1 MFGRRKMYKKGLA
14 DAMRAYEAFG
24 KKQEAAIA
32 HMREEIRKGQK
43 LEEALNDTIASLGDD
58 IAGLYNYLNSQE
70 KKALYHLST
79 PLDIKDLDKEEQQ
92 FLLAILYQLASD
104 EGDLLTDHQRM
115 FIRSIQRYLEITN
128 PQTEA
133 DLSAVGDIDS
143 LEVQKAFLQTVLEFF
158 YLQDGDEL
166 SEAQEEFLSG
176 FSVNKR
182 QAILIEERVSRLFN
196 IVKADGIAEKYG
208 YVPEDPQG
216 AENSAQDKSTSNTSQ
231 AEHQYASNYIV
242 PSQQIFQSLFD
253 ESIVPRWN
261 QTTGRCIETESYY
274 VIQGAYYPETQLIV
288 VDKSTGK
295 VVRECNFSSSC
306 SIQKMNGIDDVI
318 IVFRDYSETASRK
331 GRKGGILNLKTDEVQ
346 DIDPKK
352 GDFYLLCSNWPYVV
366 FQYLNDTDLYVY
378 NIETA
383 KIKNIHV
390 PFGYTVFVTRDED
403 GYATIEDGILYC
415 SALYM
420 PKMSYS
426 GEHRKLMLMGYD
438 LQNNSVKVQIPF
450 QLPEYF
456 EIQGFFKRED
466 NICICTTNGL
476 DGSRFSYHYHPERET
491 VLVIEIDLKTQ
502 RYDRVF
508 AESTALE
515 TPALVAGKQWFVYST
530 PGTEGDNYLVGIK
543 LYNCITGE
551 RMMLA
556 PGNVRLDGI
565 QAFFFMSGMLFFKDG
580 SGRPC
585 VINLDRPGEVNVL
598 G

>member
-24 KKQEAAIA
+24 NKQEAAIA

-115 FIRSIQRYLEITN
+115 FIRSVQRYLEITN

-143 LEVQKAFLQTVLEFF
+143 LEVQKAFLQTALEFF

-166 SEAQEEFLSG
+166 SEAQEEFLSV

-208 YVPEDPQG
+208 YVPEDPQE

-231 AEHQYASNYIV
+231 TEYQYASNYIV

-253 ESIVPRWN
+253 ESIVPRWD

-274 VIQGAYYPETQLIV
+274 VIQGADYPETQLII
-288 VDKSTGK
+288 VDKKTGQIT
-295 VVRECNFSSSC
+295 REQTFYSHAN
-306 SIQKMNGIDDVI
+306 IQKVNDIEDVI
-318 IVFRDYSETASRK
+318 VAFNNSSKAPVIH
-331 GRKGGILNLKTDEVQ
+331 GILNLKTSELHEIGNPHKTLNFV
-346 DIDPKK
+346 
-352 GDFYLLCSNWPYVV
+352 CASWPYVV
-366 FQYLNDTDLYVY
+366 FQRINDSDLHVY

-383 KIKNIHV
+383 KTKTIHV
-390 PFGYTVFVTRDED
+390 PFGYTIFVNYETG

-415 SALYM
+415 STQYI
-420 PKMSYS
+420 PKMSYA
-426 GEHRKLMLMGYD
+426 GEPWKLMLMGYD
-438 LQNNSVKVQIPF
+438 LQNNSLKVQIPF
-450 QLPEYF
+450 LLPEYF
-456 EIQGFFKRED
+456 DIQGLIKREEKLY
-466 NICICTTNGL
+466 ICTTNRT
-476 DGSRFSYHYHPERET
+476 DGSPFSYHYYPDRET
-491 VLVIEIDLKTQ
+491 VLVMEIDLETQ
-502 RYDRVF
+502 KYSKIF

-515 TPALVAGKQWFVYST
+515 HPAFVAGKQWFFYST
-530 PGTEGDNYLVGIK
+530 PGIEGDRDLIGIRAFNCVTKENSVLV
-543 LYNCITGE
+543 
-551 RMMLA
+551 
-556 PGNVRLDGI
+556 PGNVQSDRGS
-565 QAFFFMSGMLFFKDG
+565 AFFFMDGKLFFCD
-580 SGRPC
+580 SAGRPC
-585 VINLDRPGEVNVL
+585 DIDLDRPGEVNVL